1 MALLDP
7 PECFQSEVALNL
19 VQNLLKWGAPA
30 FAERIRIGASPLGDL
45 AAGKFVLFV
54 SNLPCGLVLLISSFF
69 VLLLEEL
76 GLQPQ
81 HFTLRFILQAS
92 IFAYLYEMF
101 VGATLLPPAFRR
113 KGVVQRPSGGGKR
126 AELRLHL
133 SRELH
138 QHPMV
143 HLYELV

>member
-19 VQNLLKWGAPA
+19 VRNLLGWGAPA
-30 FAERIRIGASPLGDL
+30 FAGRIRVGASPHGDL
-45 AAGKFVLFV
+45 ATREFVLFV
-54 SNLPCGLVLLISSFF
+54 SNLPCGLALPISSFS
-69 VLLLEEL
+69 VLLLEGL

-81 HFTLRFILQAS
+81 HFTSRFILQAA
-92 IFAYLYEMF
+92 IFAYLCEMF
-101 VGATLLPPAFRR
+101 VGATLLPPAYER
-113 KGVVQRPSGGGKR
+113 KGVTQRPSGGGKR

-143 HLYELV
+143 YLHELV

>member
-7 PECFQSEVALNL
+7 PECFQSKVALNL
-19 VQNLLKWGAPA
+19 VRNLLGWGALA
-30 FAERIRIGASPLGDL
+30 FARMVRVDASPLGDL
-45 AAGKFVLFV
+45 VAGKFVLFI
-54 SNLPCGLVLLISSFF
+54 SNLSCGLVLPISSFF

-81 HFTLRFILQAS
+81 HFMPHFILQAA
-92 IFAYLYEMF
+92 IFAYLCEMS
-101 VGATLLPPAFRR
+101 VGATLLPLAFGR

-143 HLYELV
+143 HLHELV

>member
-7 PECFQSEVALNL
+7 LECFQSEVALNL
-19 VQNLLKWGAPA
+19 VRILLGWGAPV
-30 FAERIRIGASPLGDL
+30 FAGGICVGASPLGDL
-45 AAGKFVLFV
+45 AAGEFVLFV
-54 SNLPCGLVLLISSFF
+54 SSLARGLALPILSFF

-81 HFTLRFILQAS
+81 HFMPRFILQAV
-92 IFAYLYEMF
+92 IFAYLCEMS
-101 VGATLLPPAFRR
+101 VGATLLPPAYRR
-113 KGVVQRPSGGGKR
+113 KGVAQRPSRGRKR
-126 AELRLHL
+126 AELWLHL

-143 HLYELV
+143 HLHELV